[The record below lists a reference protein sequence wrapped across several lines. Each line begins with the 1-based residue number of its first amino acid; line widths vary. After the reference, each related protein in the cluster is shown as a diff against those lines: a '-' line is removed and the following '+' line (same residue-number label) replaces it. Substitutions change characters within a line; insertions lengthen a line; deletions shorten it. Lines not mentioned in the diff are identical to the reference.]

1 MLGRVQM
8 FGGHPRRLSRSNSV
22 SVISAEGLYKKGNR
36 PESINVNYPGIYHHC
51 NLYIAFHLPLN
62 GMTG

>member
-1 MLGRVQM
+1 MIGRVQM

-36 PESINVNYPGIYHHC
+36 LNRLMLTILVFITIVT
-51 NLYIAFHLPLN
+51 YILPFISP
-62 GMTG
+62 